1 MRNKHAIGVAL
12 MLLLTMAPHVGA
24 VTIGDFAGGVAE
36 PGWGR
41 FNGGVQP
48 LDSSVY
54 TVTDLGDGGALET
67 NLPDFSDS
75 FGYSFSTAGTTADFL
90 ANDFLVFDLIYRG
103 TATDLAEGGFSQVF
117 QVLFQRNDEEGGFPL
132 TAYQSN
138 SDGMSLSSFD
148 PGGTSVGWAAATE
161 FVQVKENVKI
171 DYRSFKDAIPEGAS
185 LTTLQFWMSTNDGN
199 RIFKAIDN
207 VRLVPEP
214 SSLALLAMIPAMLAL
229 VARRRV
235 R

>member
-1 MRNKHAIGVAL
+1 MLAIGVAV
-12 MLLLTMAPHVGA
+12 MLLLTMAPNIGA
-24 VTIGDFAGGVAE
+24 VTIGDFAGGVAG

-41 FNGGVQP
+41 FSGGVQP
-48 LDSSVY
+48 LDANVY

-67 NLPDFSDS
+67 NLPGFSDS

-103 TATDLAEGGFSQVF
+103 TATNLAEGGFSQVF
-117 QVLFQRNDEEGGFPL
+117 QVLFQRNDDMGGFPS

-138 SDGMSLSSFD
+138 SDGVSLSSFD
-148 PGGTSVGWAAATE
+148 PGGTSVGWAPETE
-161 FVQVKENVKI
+161 FVQMKENVKI

-185 LTTLQFWMSTNDGN
+185 LTTLQFWMSTNDSN

-214 SSLALLAMIPAMLAL
+214 ASLALLAMIPAILAL